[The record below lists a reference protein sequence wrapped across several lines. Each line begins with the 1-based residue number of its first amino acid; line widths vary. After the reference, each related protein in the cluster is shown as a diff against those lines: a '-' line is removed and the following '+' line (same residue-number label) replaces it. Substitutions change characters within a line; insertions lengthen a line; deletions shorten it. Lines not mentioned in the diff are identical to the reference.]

1 MIRYVLAIFMSLW
14 VSSALAQDCTKTH
27 VVGSNETIFDIA
39 QRYLGDPQKWSVIY
53 YANQGKLNGAL
64 LQFAPGTF
72 PVCPAYRLRIKH
84 RYCKTMPK

>member
-39 QRYLGDPQKWSVIY
+39 QRYLGIRK
-53 YANQGKLNGAL
+53 NGL
-64 LQFAPGTF
+64 
-72 PVCPAYRLRIKH
+72 
-84 RYCKTMPK
+84 